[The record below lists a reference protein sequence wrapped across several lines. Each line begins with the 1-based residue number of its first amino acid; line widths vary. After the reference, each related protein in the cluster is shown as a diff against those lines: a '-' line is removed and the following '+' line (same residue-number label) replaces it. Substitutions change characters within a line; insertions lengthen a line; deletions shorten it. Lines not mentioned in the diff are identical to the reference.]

1 MPFNSRE
8 RRARPSRVAEN
19 YRNGW
24 PEPIGTDGRKLSESP
39 RCLIHRCRNIL
50 AKVPKSAQ
58 AEVKAAFWK
67 LFDDVKSEQLS
78 PNQWCTSP
86 GAESG
91 STKND
96 VHRVNLK
103 MQF

>member
-1 MPFNSRE
+1 MSN
-8 RRARPSRVAEN
+8 RARE
-19 YRNGW
+19 
-24 PEPIGTDGRKLSESP
+24 IGVVGHRDQIRAPLHAATAGHSDPRRGRASE
-39 RCLIHRCRNIL
+39 
-50 AKVPKSAQ
+50 
-58 AEVKAAFWK
+58 
-67 LFDDVKSEQLS
+67 LS